1 MAKMKKLKNMTEKK
15 EVLSGECATEFHPG
29 ENHYGVVPLIVR
41 ELARGFVSKNW
52 SSHNEPVPI
61 PSKSEIENLVGQ
73 ARQILFPGYFT
84 GMILSSE
91 SLEYHLGQT
100 LSTFYENLSRQVSSA
115 IRHDCFRHNKECT
128 RCGERSLEIAS
139 AFIKSLPEIKE
150 LLELDIEATL
160 QGDPAAANSDE
171 VIFSYPGFFAIM
183 VYRLAHRL
191 VELGVPII
199 PRIMSEYAYSRTAI
213 DIHPAAEIG
222 CSFFIDHGAGVV
234 VGETTKIGS
243 RVRIY
248 QGVTL
253 GALSL
258 PRNAAAELR
267 HTKRHPTIEDDVI
280 IYANATIL
288 GGQTTI
294 GARSIIGGNVWL
306 TESVGP
312 DTKVLLKQPEL
323 IYLGKKQGKRGHA
336 KTAK

>member
-1 MAKMKKLKNMTEKK
+1 MKDLQILGKK
-15 EVLSGECATEFHPG
+15 EGVAPECATEVQPG
-29 ENHYGVVPLIVR
+29 EGHASVVPPIVR
-41 ELARGFVSKNW
+41 ELMQGFTSKKW

-61 PSKSEIENLVGQ
+61 PSKSEIEKLVRQ
-73 ARQILFPGYFT
+73 AQQILFPGYFT
-84 GMILSSE
+84 GRVLSSE

-100 LSTFYENLSRQVSSA
+100 LSTFHENLVKQVNSA
-115 IRHDCFRHNKECT
+115 IRHDCFRHNQACT
-128 RCGERSLEIAS
+128 KCGERSLEVAE
-139 AFIKSLPEIKE
+139 AFISKLPEIKD
-150 LLELDIEATL
+150 LLELDIQASL
-160 QGDPAAANSDE
+160 QGDPAAQNFDE

-199 PRIMSEYAYSRTAI
+199 PRIMSEYAYSRTSI
-213 DIHPAAEIG
+213 DIHPGAEIG

-258 PRNAAAELR
+258 PRNAAEELR
-267 HTKRHPTIEDDVI
+267 NTKRHPTIEDDVI
-280 IYANATIL
+280 LYANATIL
-288 GGQTTI
+288 GGKTTI
-294 GARSIIGGNVWL
+294 GARSIVGGNVWL
-306 TESVGP
+306 TESVGS

-323 IYLGKKQGKRGHA
+323 IYLGNKQGEK
-336 KTAK
+336 